1 VLRHQ
6 LPVYSPIAGGAL
18 ARGALAAARPAAEM
32 GLDIQAAL
40 AARLDAVDV
49 LLTDSGTSALVLAL
63 RAVAGAGGVALL
75 PAYGCIDL
83 TAAALRAGVR
93 VRLYDVDP
101 ATLSADLDSVRAGLA
116 RGADAIVVAHLYGV
130 PADVL
135 AVRALA
141 AEHGV
146 PVIEDAAQEA
156 GGLLHDR
163 PLGGF
168 GALTVLSF
176 GRGKGT
182 TGGGG
187 GALLVRD
194 AAWRDALHAADR
206 AMPRHAAGWAGLV
219 KSAAQW
225 MLGRP
230 AFYALP
236 QAIPGLA
243 LGEMVYHP
251 AGEPARMPASARAM
265 LRRAMAAAPPE
276 AARRRRNAETLL
288 VQLAAFPRLRA
299 CTPIAGARPGW
310 LRLPVC
316 GDLATATTA
325 AARRLGIARAY
336 PSSLHEH
343 APLAPL
349 LAEGERASHAPGAEE
364 LARHLFTLPTH
375 SRITSG
381 DLDRL
386 VRWMRTA

>member
-1 VLRHQ
+1 MRHQ

-18 ARGALAAARPAAEM
+18 ARGVLAAARPASET

-40 AARLDAVDV
+40 AARLGAVDV
-49 LLTDSGTSALVLAL
+49 VLTDSGTSALVLAL
-63 RAVAGAGGVALL
+63 RAVAGPGGVALL

-116 RGADAIVVAHLYGV
+116 RGADAVVVAHLYGV
-130 PADVL
+130 PADVI
-135 AVRALA
+135 AVRDLA
-141 AEHGV
+141 ARHGV

-156 GGLLHDR
+156 GGLLNDR
-163 PLGGF
+163 PLGAF

-182 TGGGG
+182 TGGSG

-194 AAWRDALHAADR
+194 AAWRERLHAADR
-206 AMPRHAAGWAGLV
+206 AMPRHAAGWGGLA
-219 KSAAQW
+219 KAAAQW

-230 AFYALP
+230 ALYALP

-265 LRRAMAAAPPE
+265 LRRALAGAAPE
-276 AARRRRNAETLL
+276 VARRRRNAELL
-288 VQLAAFPRLRA
+288 LAQLAAFPRLHA
-299 CTPIAGARPGW
+299 CTPITGARPGW
-310 LRLPVC
+310 LRMPVR
-316 GDLATATTA
+316 GDLAAATTA

-336 PSSLHEH
+336 PSSLYEH

-349 LAEGERASHAPGAEE
+349 LAEGEQASHAPGAEA

-375 SRITSG
+375 SRITSD